1 MKKQN
6 ETEKDVRA
14 FAEKLGQFDL
24 QELRELSANA
34 LTMRDEVRNCVNRL
48 NVLDTQ
54 WLHDK
59 EDLRSMVEGSNQDL
73 KDLQKYIIG
82 KIDVCIEADAD
93 VRRDQQILNERMQ
106 LVADD
111 LRLLMEEHQR
121 LSNRTLGVVEEN
133 EEMRILLG
141 QVREDNE
148 HLRHDNFQVSTRV
161 LSLEGTASERWVGFA
176 PGILYFR
183 NWHRNA
189 KGDDVQL
196 SSDLS
201 VAVGRGFLAATGVV
215 MGNDEGLAIGDGPC
229 RHFGTPGC
237 FSSYYELEV
246 DEISAAPAGS
256 GGLYVGMSLQSGEE
270 IAKHPRKEFDGWL
283 VGGNRKAMTLR
294 ASSGPEAA
302 DDKLPDTFAP
312 TADERDMRDAR
323 RALKLLRSAL
333 PPVAKGKAE
342 EVELRDSWSSEVGQV
357 FLEKVAW
364 SHSFPG
370 AAVPAVFNLPRRD
383 FFQAA
388 AVLLPLQAAH
398 AEEAPIYSETDNLGE
413 VLKRRAKELEKLSQR
428 KPQRSAPLPRAFV
441 TYLTRVLINYDRRSG
456 KLWELSAPDS
466 AKSTAEARRAQF
478 AAIAAAVDLGII
490 GAYGNDAEGLL
501 SLAKALRGLCRDN
514 MAAKRQA
521 GKLLLNGHGKVS
533 VSLFSILLVFSRIV
547 LKVAFALSLIPS
559 ELQPTEVIAR
569 LIEDFTAAYD
579 AWCTLVDIPSS
590 DLNEAAAATDAELRR
605 LRSKSLADRLAQLIP
620 DGLCMPELIQNGTTI
635 YYRPREQALLAA
647 AALSSLEVNLDGGE
661 GFGVGNFAAS
671 ELPAFDRP
679 ASLDPLFG
687 PLGRSPVARTRGL
700 DASQYLRLAFSGAV
714 CSAVVRA
721 VLQPLEVVKTT
732 QQLSPNLKTAR
743 NQGVVDE
750 FIATA
755 TDLTK
760 EDGVRALYKGTG
772 ATILATSVMGF
783 TSFGLNEFFRRSLE
797 KWSGDPFG
805 EAGAPIVL
813 AASITSVFVSAILAC
828 PFETLRVRVMAPT
841 EKRSF
846 GEVAGEAVSAFAGL
860 WAGLVPFW
868 AREIPFSACK
878 FLVFDLASRALFAI
892 FPAVSADGSG
902 SLGISALAGAV
913 AGLASAVVSNPA
925 DVVITQ
931 ISSGGEDKGRA
942 SLGSLDLWKGLGAR
956 CVYFAAAI
964 CAQFLIYD
972 SVKELLGVSA
982 GDLRLVLD
990 GLRMGDRVGVLF
1002 RCNREGGALMRISVN
1017 GGMVATHH
1025 FAEAPP
1031 AEAVG
1036 FLTPVIRLA
1045 GTGKAAK
1052 LMPGLSPP
1060 SKMLADSLGGSRW
1073 LRMDSTAGVDKYLHS
1088 VANAFASFEEARQL
1102 YLSNGFLDA
1111 RFFEDFGISDLR
1123 HKKVFRRW
1131 FETEEI
1137 EAKPLR
1143 KQKMESTYAAHVA
1156 GFNDCPQSWCEPPGG
1171 PLDKW
1176 LLSLGHGVRCYHA
1189 ALKTFFDEPEQVFL
1203 AYTTFT
1209 NSTQPEQGLNLIA
1222 VFLLKLESPTRLIR
1236 RFLSSGSFERFARL
1250 PLHLPLEVITPS
1262 RFRKARERLDLLQWM
1277 SAMRPA
1283 KWRLRGQAGLEAQ
1296 LGVQNNLLVSSPFE
1310 VDSLGFEM
1318 YSQQPTEANWGSPT
1332 PYMLQMV
1339 QVPVMNNS
1347 GAAGFPGG
1355 QIDPRSLPMNFSQPA
1370 FYGRVPST
1378 EGERADGGNMAMSA
1392 GFKYPN
1398 DNVVMVAGQY
1408 REVRPVLPQGASGGR
1423 FHCEP
1428 AELPLGLQL
1437 DAATG
1442 TIWGTPASPPPN
1454 MDPAGPYQQYTVVQ
1468 TNAAGATACNVGI
1481 KVVQFNPQNFSI
1493 SHISQLEKSKYMVL
1507 VDTRRKQG

>member
-1 MKKQN
+1 MSG
-6 ETEKDVRA
+6 T
-14 FAEKLGQFDL
+14 
-24 QELRELSANA
+24 
-34 LTMRDEVRNCVNRL
+34 
-48 NVLDTQ
+48 
-54 WLHDK
+54 
-59 EDLRSMVEGSNQDL
+59 
-73 KDLQKYIIG
+73 
-82 KIDVCIEADAD
+82 
-93 VRRDQQILNERMQ
+93 RR
-106 LVADD
+106 
-111 LRLLMEEHQR
+111 
-121 LSNRTLGVVEEN
+121 
-133 EEMRILLG
+133 
-141 QVREDNE
+141 
-148 HLRHDNFQVSTRV
+148 
-161 LSLEGTASERWVGFA
+161 
-176 PGILYFR
+176 
-183 NWHRNA
+183 RNA
-189 KGDDVQL
+189 ALCVL
-196 SSDLS
+196 H
-201 VAVGRGFLAATGVV
+201 LAL
-215 MGNDEGLAIGDGPC
+215 LARI
-229 RHFGTPGC
+229 
-237 FSSYYELEV
+237 V
-246 DEISAAPAGS
+246 
-256 GGLYVGMSLQSGEE
+256 
-270 IAKHPRKEFDGWL
+270 
-283 VGGNRKAMTLR
+283 
-294 ASSGPEAA
+294 
-302 DDKLPDTFAP
+302 
-312 TADERDMRDAR
+312 
-323 RALKLLRSAL
+323 
-333 PPVAKGKAE
+333 
-342 EVELRDSWSSEVGQV
+342 
-357 FLEKVAW
+357 

-370 AAVPAVFNLPRRD
+370 ATVPAVFNLPRRD

-388 AVLLPLQAAH
+388 AVLLPLQAAR

-413 VLKRRAKELEKLSQR
+413 VWTTASVLKRRAKELEKLSQR
-428 KPQRSAPLPRAFV
+428 KPQLSAPLPRAFV

-514 MAAKRQA
+514 MAAKRQ
-521 GKLLLNGHGKVS
+521 
-533 VSLFSILLVFSRIV
+533 
-547 LKVAFALSLIPS
+547 VAFALSLIPS

-579 AWCTLVDIPSS
+579 FVDIPSS

-732 QQLSPNLKTAR
+732 QQLSPNLKTAQ

-990 GLRMGDRVGVLF
+990 V
-1002 RCNREGGALMRISVN
+1002 
-1017 GGMVATHH
+1017 
-1025 FAEAPP
+1025 
-1031 AEAVG
+1031 
-1036 FLTPVIRLA
+1036 
-1045 GTGKAAK
+1045 
-1052 LMPGLSPP
+1052 
-1060 SKMLADSLGGSRW
+1060 
-1073 LRMDSTAGVDKYLHS
+1073 
-1088 VANAFASFEEARQL
+1088 
-1102 YLSNGFLDA
+1102 
-1111 RFFEDFGISDLR
+1111 FGIS
-1123 HKKVFRRW
+1123 
-1131 FETEEI
+1131 
-1137 EAKPLR
+1137 AKA
-1143 KQKMESTYAAHVA
+1143 ES
-1156 GFNDCPQSWCEPPGG
+1156 
-1171 PLDKW
+1171 
-1176 LLSLGHGVRCYHA
+1176 LLG
-1189 ALKTFFDEPEQVFL
+1189 
-1203 AYTTFT
+1203 
-1209 NSTQPEQGLNLIA
+1209 
-1222 VFLLKLESPTRLIR
+1222 
-1236 RFLSSGSFERFARL
+1236 
-1250 PLHLPLEVITPS
+1250 
-1262 RFRKARERLDLLQWM
+1262 
-1277 SAMRPA
+1277 
-1283 KWRLRGQAGLEAQ
+1283 
-1296 LGVQNNLLVSSPFE
+1296 
-1310 VDSLGFEM
+1310 
-1318 YSQQPTEANWGSPT
+1318 
-1332 PYMLQMV
+1332 
-1339 QVPVMNNS
+1339 
-1347 GAAGFPGG
+1347 
-1355 QIDPRSLPMNFSQPA
+1355 
-1370 FYGRVPST
+1370 
-1378 EGERADGGNMAMSA
+1378 
-1392 GFKYPN
+1392 
-1398 DNVVMVAGQY
+1398 
-1408 REVRPVLPQGASGGR
+1408 
-1423 FHCEP
+1423 
-1428 AELPLGLQL
+1428 
-1437 DAATG
+1437 
-1442 TIWGTPASPPPN
+1442 
-1454 MDPAGPYQQYTVVQ
+1454 
-1468 TNAAGATACNVGI
+1468 
-1481 KVVQFNPQNFSI
+1481 
-1493 SHISQLEKSKYMVL
+1493 
-1507 VDTRRKQG
+1507 